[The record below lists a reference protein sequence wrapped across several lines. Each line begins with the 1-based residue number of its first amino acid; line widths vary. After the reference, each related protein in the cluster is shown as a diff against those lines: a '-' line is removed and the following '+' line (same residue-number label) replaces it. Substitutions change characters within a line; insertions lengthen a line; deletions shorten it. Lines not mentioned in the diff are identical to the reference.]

1 MKAESNPEYLKAVQD
16 AVVDFRARFVQ
27 FLALH
32 EDGWGGFGRG
42 FAPAVTV
49 RADVD
54 ADHLAGVRAA
64 VGLAAGRALK
74 AASITGAHMVIE
86 TMPRPVDPIAVWFS
100 VTQPKPVLEPV
111 EILASC
117 DAMIGRLDALILE
130 ATASAPPE
138 IGPNSMHPVVWGAA
152 QRLWEDGHLR
162 QAVTAAAEALVGQ
175 LKAITGRREV
185 ADTALW
191 QECFAD
197 KEPVVGKPR
206 LRWPGEQTDRDVK
219 NMNDGLRNFAPGVQM
234 TIRNSAT
241 HDQSEMPAQEALER
255 LATLSLLARWAFDEC
270 EVRRAL
276 A

>member
-1 MKAESNPEYLKAVQD
+1 MKAESNPQYLKSVQE
-16 AVVDFRARFVQ
+16 AVVDFRASFVQ

-32 EDGWGGFGRG
+32 EDGYGGFGRG
-42 FAPAVTV
+42 IAPAVTA
-49 RADVD
+49 RAD
-54 ADHLAGVRAA
+54 ADPAHLEGLRAT
-64 VGLAAGRALK
+64 VGQAAGRALK
-74 AASITGAHMVIE
+74 ATSITNAYMAVQGI
-86 TMPRPVDPIAVWFS
+86 PQPVDPIAVWFS

-117 DAMIGRLDALILE
+117 DSMIGRLDALILK

-152 QRLWEDGHLR
+152 QRLWDDGHHR

-175 LKAITGRREV
+175 LKAITGRRDV

-197 KEPVVGKPR
+197 KEPVAGKPR
-206 LRWPGEQTDRDVK
+206 LRWPGAQDDRDVK

-270 EVRRAL
+270 EVRNAS